1 MKDYEDKKY
10 EQWKE
15 TTEQILPALM
25 KKSLLTKV
33 QILSQMMAAV
43 WDDGVCYFL
52 EV

>member
-15 TTEQILPALM
+15 TTEQVLPTLM

-33 QILSQMMAAV
+33 CLSRSV
-43 WDDGVCYFL
+43 S
-52 EV
+52 